1 MLNHKTY
8 SFESLE
14 VWKEARILSRDIY
27 RLTKKYPEEEK
38 FGITSQM
45 RRSCISISSNL
56 AEGTSRISFLDQA
69 RFTEIS
75 FGSLM
80 ELLNQLILSFDLE
93 YLKEDMLSSLR
104 TMIDSIGYKLNSLR
118 NSQLIRYRNSNRKR
132 QTP

>member
-8 SFESLE
+8 SFESLA

-27 RLTKKYPEEEK
+27 TLTRRYPDEEK
-38 FGITSQM
+38 FGIVSQM

-75 FGSLM
+75 FGSLL
-80 ELLNQLILSFDLE
+80 ELLNQLILSFDLD
-93 YLKEDMLSSLR
+93 YIKEEILSNLR
-104 TMIDSIGYKLNSLR
+104 TTIDSIGYKLNSLR
-118 NSQLIRYRNSNRKR
+118 NSQLIRHRKAR
-132 QTP
+132 RKK